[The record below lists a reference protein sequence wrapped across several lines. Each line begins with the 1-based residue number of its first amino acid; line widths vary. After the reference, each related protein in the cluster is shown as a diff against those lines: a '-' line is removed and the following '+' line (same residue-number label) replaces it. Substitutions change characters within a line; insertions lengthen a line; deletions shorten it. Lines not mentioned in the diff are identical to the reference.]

1 MSFDQIIDRRGSNS
15 SKWDLMETAT
25 GVSPDDG
32 IAMWVADMDFA
43 APDFLQDAVRGL
55 LDKANYGYFSGEPEM
70 KQAVAWWMQER
81 HGWTVSPDAMFSTFG
96 LGNAIAMCLQA
107 FTDPGDEV
115 IIFTPVYHEFT
126 NKINKCERV
135 VKESPLVIRDGVYRM
150 DLDALEASL
159 SGRERVVLFC
169 SPHNPAGRV
178 WSREELRALAAFCA
192 RHDLLLISDEIH
204 HDLVYPGQK
213 HIPMAVAAPDAV
225 NRVIM
230 LTSASKTFNI
240 AGARLGIVSVPDEAL
255 RTRFAAVFRALD
267 VSPNLLGVVLTQAAY
282 SPRGAE
288 WVDALVRYLDDNQHF
303 FVNAVDEIPGLSA
316 MPMQSTYLAWVDFTN
331 TGMSMD
337 EVTTRVKQTAR
348 LAPSMGVVFG
358 SGGENCLRFN
368 LGMPQAQVTTAV
380 ERLRA
385 AFSDLQ

>member
-1 MSFDQIIDRRGSNS
+1 MGFDQIIDRRGSNS
-15 SKWDLMETAT
+15 TKWDLMEAAT
-25 GVSPDDG
+25 GVGAEDA

-43 APDFLQDAVRGL
+43 APDFLQEAVQGL
-55 LDKANYGYFSGEPEM
+55 LDKANYGYFTGEADM
-70 KQAVAWWMQER
+70 KQAVAWWMRER
-81 HGWTVSPDAMFSTFG
+81 NGWAADTDAMFSTYG
-96 LGNAIAMCLQA
+96 LGNGIGMCLQA
-107 FTDPGDEV
+107 YTEPGDEV

-126 NKINKCERV
+126 NKINKGRRV
-135 VKESPLVIRDGVYRM
+135 VKESPLLIRDGVYHM

-178 WSREELRALAAFCA
+178 WSREELQALAGFCT

-213 HIPMAVAAPDAV
+213 HIPMAVAAPDV
-225 NRVIM
+225 SDRLIM
-230 LTSASKTFNI
+230 LSSASKTFNI
-240 AGARLGIVSVPDEAL
+240 AGSRLGTVTIPDEGL
-255 RTRFAAVFRALD
+255 RARFAAIYRALD

-288 WVDALVRYLDDNQHF
+288 WVDALMRYLDTNQQLF
-303 FVNAVDEIPGLSA
+303 RDAVADIPGLSA
-316 MPMQSTYLAWVDFTN
+316 MPMQSTYLAWVDFAN

-337 EVTTRVKQTAR
+337 EVTARIKQGAR
-348 LAPSMGVVFG
+348 LAPSMGVEFG
-358 SGGENCLRFN
+358 TGGAQCLRFN
-368 LGMPQAQVTTAV
+368 LAMPKARLTEAAD
-380 ERLRA
+380 RLRA